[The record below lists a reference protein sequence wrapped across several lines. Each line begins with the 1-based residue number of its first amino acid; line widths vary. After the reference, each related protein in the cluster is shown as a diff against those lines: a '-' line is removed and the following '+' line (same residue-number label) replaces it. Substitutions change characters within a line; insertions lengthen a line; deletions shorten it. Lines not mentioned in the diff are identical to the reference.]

1 MRNETMSKPQI
12 SEANKDLRNEDSETN
27 SSESQRY
34 SSPRKHASKNETT
47 VEGYEETRETG

>member
-1 MRNETMSKPQI
+1 MSKPQI

-34 SSPRKHASKNETT
+34 SSPRKHASKNETI
-47 VEGYEETRETG
+47 VEGNEETRETG